1 MTEVGLDDDTDC
13 LFFALLHSLIY
24 YYIHNIKGMYEC
36 WWFIESAETETGLV
50 WLAAHLVD
58 LVELSAD
65 SGYSLT
71 GIVDLLLHLEAASAA
86 FGLGFGLVLA
96 LLCALLFG
104 EVESETRLLL
114 CQ

>member
-13 LFFALLHSLIY
+13 LFFAPIHLLIY
-24 YYIHNIKGMYEC
+24 YYIHKIKGMYE
-36 WWFIESAETETGLV
+36 WYLLIESAETETGLV

-58 LVELSAD
+58 LVELSSD

-71 GIVDLLLHLEAASAA
+71 GIVDLLLHLKAASAA
-86 FGLGFGLVLA
+86 FGLGFGFVLA
-96 LLCALLFG
+96 LLRALLFR
-104 EVESETRLLL
+104 EVESKTGLLL